1 MPKKAAPKKPKTEG
15 QRQLVALDCT
25 DAVIAQKVGCSRG
38 LAGHWRR
45 GVRVPSD
52 PMRHKLELLFG
63 IPKLS
68 WDVTPGSELPASA
81 SPPPEQLELSGDDDV
96 LAITKQQLLEVRQAL
111 QVKDLAPPAASKLRD
126 TSAKLLALRS
136 RLELA
141 RELQE
146 DRIVREHPEWQRTKA
161 AILKALEDYPEA
173 AAAVA
178 EALA

>member
-52 PMRHKLELLFG
+52 AMRHKLELLFG

-68 WDVTPGSELPASA
+68 WDVAPGAELPASA
-81 SPPPEQLELSGDDDV
+81 SPAPEFELSGDDDV
-96 LAITKQQLLEVRQAL
+96 LAITKQQLLEVRVAL

-146 DRIVREHPEWQRTKA
+146 DRIVREHPEWQRVKA
-161 AILKALEDYPEA
+161 AILKALEPYPEA

-178 EALA
+178 EVLA